1 MDATEL
7 VKIFLS
13 IISGLIS
20 VIWFLVWRI
29 LRRIEEKLEEVH
41 KMTYSCREAL
51 PERFVSRSEFEQQQ
65 VLLEQLWQ
73 ALNYH
78 EHDLSGRVIR

>member
-1 MDATEL
+1 MDIIEII
-7 VKIFLS
+7 KIFIS
-13 IISGLIS
+13 IVSGLIS

-41 KMTYSCREAL
+41 NLTHSCREAL
-51 PERFVSRSEFEQQQ
+51 PERFVHRAEFEQQQ
-65 VLLEQLWQ
+65 ALLTQLWQ

-78 EHDLSGRVIR
+78 EHDLSGRVVR